1 MKNVNCLGQEQKR
14 HTYSLRHGGRRRG
27 PHGAAPAVLG
37 QGVPSPY
44 AHMLNM
50 ATETTSMKFVMKS
63 VGLAGRKLVGSHAS
77 DSRMNVVHDTKMVT
91 ITTTEISLAQAGFS
105 LKSGFSKVWKTF
117 HRKEPMYFEPAAGSR
132 VVHGARRGANDLDG

>member
-1 MKNVNCLGQEQKR
+1 M
-14 HTYSLRHGGRRRG
+14 RR
-27 PHGAAPAVLG
+27 AASSFILS
-37 QGVPSPY
+37 PSPC

-50 ATETTSMKFVMKS
+50 TTETTSMKFVMKS

-105 LKSGFSKVWKTF
+105 LKSGSSKVWKTF
-117 HRKEPMYFEPAAGSR
+117 HRKEPMYFGPAAGSR
-132 VVHGARRGANDLDG
+132 GSFMMQAETAVAVARATDCVVLLATSSTCWRK